1 MKQSFYLI
9 VKGSKQGTF
18 EGESKK
24 SKTKG
29 LELLGYSF
37 GVSSPRSAGSGQA
50 TGKRVYEPLRVSK
63 FVGPASTQF
72 FQAIV
77 SGEIL
82 TDVELTIYRSTKN
95 GKDEAY
101 FRIKLTN
108 ALVSE
113 VTHEPGVEFS
123 GDPADSSEVETVSF
137 TFQKIEMEN
146 LAAGTSA
153 MDDLSGKA

>member
-1 MKQSFYLI
+1 MKQTFFLT

-50 TGKRVYEPLRVSK
+50 TGKRVYEPLIVSK
-63 FVGPASTQF
+63 EVGPASIQF
-72 FQAIV
+72 FQALV
-77 SGEIL
+77 TGEIL
-82 TDVELTIYRSTKN
+82 TDVELTIYKINRN
-95 GKDEAY
+95 GKDTAY

-113 VTHEPGVEFS
+113 ITHEPGVEFS
-123 GDPADSSEVETVSF
+123 GDLADSSEVETVSF

-146 LAAGTSA
+146 LAANTSA